1 MDLQRQKNSEY
12 TRANGA
18 KSKCGELMK
27 GKAKSKMW
35 NTSVTLKK
43 KKKVEG
49 VWEKKKDLLLLIAGN
64 FLLK

>member
-1 MDLQRQKNSEY
+1 
-12 TRANGA
+12 
-18 KSKCGELMK
+18 MK